1 MIITDNEKYDAMIIA
16 DNNKYDKLSQRAP
29 RPVQGARWNSAH
41 KCRSA
46 DDKMMKIVIMIK

>member
-1 MIITDNEKYDAMIIA
+1 MIMKKYDAMIIA